1 MARSIRVKLSAA
13 RTTMSLPYWQA
24 DTSRY
29 PLITVHLVGAEEGQ
43 QPDVESLPRIAEG
56 LIAKGEKVVVV
67 YDLTG
72 SNPDARRRQ
81 FLVTWLRK
89 NRQELSRCVVAS
101 AIVAPTPFHRGI
113 LVATFWFIKPVR
125 PVEIFSD
132 RTAAT
137 NWAIVQGHRA
147 GLSGLA
153 K

>member
-1 MARSIRVKLSAA
+1 M
-13 RTTMSLPYWQA
+13 TMSLPYWQA

-29 PLITVHLVGAEEGQ
+29 PLITVHLVGAEGGQ
-43 QPDVESLPRIAEG
+43 QPDIESLPRIAEG

-72 SNPDARRRQ
+72 SKPDARRRQ

-101 AIVAPTPFHRGI
+101 AIVAPTPFHRGV
-113 LVATFWFIKPVR
+113 LVAMFWFIKPLR
-125 PVEIFSD
+125 PVEVFGD
-132 RTAAT
+132 RPAAT
-137 NWAIVQGHRA
+137 QWAIVQGRRA
-147 GLSGLA
+147 GLDGLA